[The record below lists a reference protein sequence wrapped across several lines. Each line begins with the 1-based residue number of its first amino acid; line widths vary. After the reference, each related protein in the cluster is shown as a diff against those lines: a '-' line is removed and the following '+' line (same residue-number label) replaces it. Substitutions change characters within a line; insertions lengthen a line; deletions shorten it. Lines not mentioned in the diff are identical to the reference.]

1 MKENGKIL
9 IIDDNIDTV
18 ELLKKRLRSEGY
30 DTAEAHD
37 GEAGLNKVEEYEPDL
52 ILLDVM
58 MPKLNGYEVCNRLKT
73 EKKTNHIPIL
83 MLTAKDA
90 IPDKIKGLNIGAD
103 DYMTKPFN
111 YKELSARI
119 KSLLE
124 KKDAKEKLVEEK
136 KVEALED
143 MLDQV
148 SHEILNPLV
157 SVGGF
162 ARRVFKSLPE
172 DSDNRK
178 YMDIILKNVT
188 ALEKMVKQLGELK
201 SATLS
206 YIEAYDINE
215 IIINVLKEFDQTT
228 KQNKIDVKTSLMD
241 APPLIYVDRE
251 NLSTAIKN
259 VVENGIEAMDGEK
272 KVLKIITLVNKESLE
287 IHVSDTGRGI
297 SRDKI
302 KNIYNPFVT
311 SKTYGPGLGLTF
323 TLKTIQ
329 NHKGMILVESEK
341 GLGTTFVIRLPI
353 RRSGTSIS

>member
-1 MKENGKIL
+1 MEENSKIL
-9 IIDDNIDTV
+9 ILEDNLDTV
-18 ELLKKRLRSEGY
+18 ELLRKRLRSEGY
-30 DTAEAHD
+30 DTDEAYD
-37 GEAGLNKVEEYEPDL
+37 GEQGLDKVAEYGPDL

-58 MPKLNGYEVCNRLKT
+58 MPKLDGYEVCNRLKA

-90 IPDKIKGLNIGAD
+90 IPDKVKGLNIGAD

-136 KVEALED
+136 KLEALEN
-143 MLDQV
+143 MMDQV

-157 SVGGF
+157 TIGGF

-172 DSDNRK
+172 GSDNRK
-178 YMDIILKNVT
+178 YMDIILKSVT

-201 SATLS
+201 STTLF
-206 YIEAYDINE
+206 YIEASDINR
-215 IIINVLKEFDQTT
+215 IIINVLKDFEQKT
-228 KQNKIDVKTSLMD
+228 KQKKIDVQTDLMD
-241 APPLIYVDRE
+241 DPPMIYVDRE
-251 NLSTAIKN
+251 NLEMAISY
-259 VVENGIEAMDGEK
+259 VVENGIEAMNKEK
-272 KVLKIITLVNKESLE
+272 KILKIITLANEDDLE
-287 IHVSDTGRGI
+287 IHISDTGNGI

-302 KNIYNPFVT
+302 KNICNPFVT

-323 TLKTIQ
+323 TLKTIR
-329 NHKGMILVESEK
+329 NHKGAISVESKK
-341 GLGTTFVIRLPI
+341 GEGTTVIIRLPI
-353 RRSGTSIS
+353 RVGRTATS